1 MQHPVDSVIQVSEDW
16 YWKFVEGS
24 WIPTELQLNA
34 LAQGALPHDSNPAIP
49 VNQASGLVT
58 IYTHADSEKKPVTFV
73 IGISMLGVIL
83 LIVLSGV
90 LYTWASSLAEEDI
103 LGTWHNPEQ
112 TLRFDS
118 DGTMTDSEG
127 TWNDWRV
134 DGNRLYLVSADE
146 PDMEYYFQYSISNE
160 VLFIA
165 PLDDDYSVMS
175 DSCSTFATKGVV
187 WEDAEYSS
195 WPSWCADEWL

>member
-1 MQHPVDSVIQVSEDW
+1 
-16 YWKFVEGS
+16 
-24 WIPTELQLNA
+24 
-34 LAQGALPHDSNPAIP
+34 
-49 VNQASGLVT
+49 
-58 IYTHADSEKKPVTFV
+58 
-73 IGISMLGVIL
+73 
-83 LIVLSGV
+83 
-90 LYTWASSLAEEDI
+90 
-103 LGTWHNPEQ
+103 
-112 TLRFDS
+112 
-118 DGTMTDSEG
+118 MTDSEG

-195 WPSWCADEWL
+195 WPSWCADE